1 MGIKVAKERAICRE
15 HHFRLERGNLL
26 SKAAHFQLHQ
36 LPRAVT
42 QAVPVYEESVA
53 FFPQLVADG
62 SELWLR
68 ELPVVF
74 AVLGVINGIIVFPY
88 SFVPESH
95 IAIDCALC
103 AGAFFPRGGR
113 IAFFFPTHFPGR

>member
-42 QAVPVYEESVA
+42 QAVPTVPATSRGEEAHARKSA
-53 FFPQLVADG
+53 FLQ
-62 SELWLR
+62 
-68 ELPVVF
+68 
-74 AVLGVINGIIVFPY
+74 
-88 SFVPESH
+88 
-95 IAIDCALC
+95 
-103 AGAFFPRGGR
+103 
-113 IAFFFPTHFPGR
+113 T